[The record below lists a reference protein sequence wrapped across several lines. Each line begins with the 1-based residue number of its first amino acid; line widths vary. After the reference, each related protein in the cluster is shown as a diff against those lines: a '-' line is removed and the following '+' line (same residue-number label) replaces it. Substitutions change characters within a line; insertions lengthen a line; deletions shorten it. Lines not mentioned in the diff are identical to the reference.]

1 MSPSLIGE
9 RAQRR
14 LIVRLHQAAVAE
26 NVDGQYGDQLA
37 RRLALMRIPTMP
49 VLDSD

>member
-1 MSPSLIGE
+1 MSASLIGE

-26 NVDGQYGDQLA
+26 NVGGQYGDKLT
-37 RRLALMRIPTMP
+37 RRLAVMRIPTMS